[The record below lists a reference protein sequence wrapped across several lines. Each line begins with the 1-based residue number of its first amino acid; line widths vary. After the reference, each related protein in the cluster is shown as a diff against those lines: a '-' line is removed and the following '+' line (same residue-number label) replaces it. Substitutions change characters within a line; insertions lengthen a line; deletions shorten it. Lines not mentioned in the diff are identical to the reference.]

1 MSYRPSAPRPI
12 PGQGRSSSPPAP
24 RACSRFS
31 RDGSDSGHSQ
41 GCSSPRPRSSASRSS
56 GGNSSDLIFPMDSE
70 RGSNSG
76 SSRHGSVEPDFLYE
90 TPRGD
95 QAVWDPRTMPVCS
108 RCGRQYYG
116 HVPLPVHNRITA
128 ICPVCSLQE
137 SRERAQQRAPDDNFY
152 TTTGYHVQRG
162 RPAERHL
169 SSHVPRQAELH
180 RNGRQRVHSTAT
192 HVVGRA
198 FPSYGGPIPSRHAP
212 QPYPPSA
219 WTNPDPLPR
228 FTPVA
233 GSYRSPYQLPH
244 LIAQVQQRSPPANDI
259 SRPRTADPYGVSSSR
274 YTHHR
279 QQ

>member
-95 QAVWDPRTMPVCS
+95 QAVWDPRAMPVCS

-116 HVPLPVHNRITA
+116 HVPLPARNRITT

-162 RPAERHL
+162 RPAGRHL
-169 SSHVPRQAELH
+169 SSHVPRQADVH
-180 RNGRQRVHSTAT
+180 RNGRQRVHSMSFILYSLCD
-192 HVVGRA
+192 VFMMDR
-198 FPSYGGPIPSRHAP
+198 YRHACRRAGVP
-212 QPYPPSA
+212 VLWRSHPFTTRPTAVPSLCLDK
-219 WTNPDPLPR
+219 P
-228 FTPVA
+228 
-233 GSYRSPYQLPH
+233 
-244 LIAQVQQRSPPANDI
+244 
-259 SRPRTADPYGVSSSR
+259 
-274 YTHHR
+274 
-279 QQ
+279 